1 MFLSAGLADVW
12 TTLCPVLLV
21 GRYFLL
27 LAFAALLVAAPLVRC
42 QDEDEEAFEE
52 TVVETEAAASPEPAA
67 AAASAG
73 GIADVATEYLNTATE
88 LGKQYASQ
96 AAEVAQQYLGSY
108 GVSGSV
114 GRNWHARSRGWWGWG
129 GVSRV
134 RWREGG
140 RMVVTLQ
147 VGESEVFLG
156 SRARSISS
164 AGLSS
169 AAADGRCAGGERP
182 FLRLL
187 LGWEWQCTR

>member
-1 MFLSAGLADVW
+1 MYYCLLLNVGLADVW

-114 GRNWHARSRGWWGWG
+114 GRNWHARSRGWWVGGGG
-129 GVSRV
+129 GVSRG

-147 VGESEVFLG
+147 VVESKVISG

-169 AAADGRCAGGERP
+169 AAADGCCAGGERP

-187 LGWEWQCTR
+187 LG